1 MAIRM
6 SVESR
11 SLDILVGGDLFV
23 DLIMTGFNAW
33 PHPGTEAFAQE
44 FHREV
49 GGGAAIAAC
58 GLARLGSRVA
68 LLGMAGNDGDWF
80 VARLNH
86 LGVITSRLSF
96 DCEEPTGVS
105 VAISTMGER
114 TFLTYNGPNV
124 RFPQVLAAEA
134 ASGGLADVRHFHLN
148 WAPDLETAADLFTAI
163 RRQGCSVS
171 LDVGWHEDWLADPRS
186 LSLLPLIDIF
196 FPNEVEASR
205 MTGERDPAKM
215 LRRMES
221 AGARRV
227 ALKLGADGAALL
239 CDGDILQIEARP
251 VTAIDA
257 TGAGD
262 CFNAGFLHF
271 WLRGESPL
279 TCLRA
284 GNFCGGAS
292 TEQAG
297 GVRGFPDPERVKLEL
312 VKTHA

>member
-6 SVESR
+6 SFESK
-11 SLDILVGGDLFV
+11 SLDILVGGDVFI
-23 DLIMTGFNAW
+23 DLIMSGFSSW
-33 PHPGTEAFAQE
+33 PQPGTEVFARAL
-44 FHREV
+44 HREV

-68 LLGMAGNDGDWF
+68 LFGIAGNDGDWF
-80 VARLNH
+80 AGRVNH
-86 LGVITSRLSF
+86 FGVITTRLRF
-96 DCEEPTGVS
+96 DPEEPTGVS

-114 TFLTYNGPNV
+114 TFLTYNGPNG
-124 RFPQVLAAEA
+124 RFSQMLAAEA
-134 ASGGLADVRHFHLN
+134 ASGGFANVRHFHLN

-171 LDVGWHEDWLADPRS
+171 LDVGWHGDWLADPRS
-186 LSLLPLIDIF
+186 LALLPLIDIF
-196 FPNEVEASR
+196 FPNEVEAGR
-205 MTGERDPAKM
+205 MTGEQDPAKM
-215 LRRMES
+215 LRRMEA

-239 CDGDILQIEARP
+239 WDGEILRIEALP
-251 VTAIDA
+251 FTAIDT

-297 GVRGFPDPERVKLEL
+297 GVTGFPDPERVKLEL
-312 VKTHA
+312 ARTYA

>member
-1 MAIRM
+1 M
-6 SVESR
+6 SIDSK
-11 SLDILVGGDLFV
+11 SLDILVGGDLFI
-23 DLIMTGFNAW
+23 DLIMSGFASW
-33 PHPGTEAFAQE
+33 PRPGTEAFARE
-44 FHREV
+44 LHREV

-58 GLARLGSRVA
+58 GLATLGSRVA
-68 LLGMAGNDGDWF
+68 LFGMAGHDGDWF
-80 VARLNH
+80 AARLNQ
-86 LGVITSRLSF
+86 LGVLTSRLRF
-96 DCEEPTGVS
+96 DPEEPTAVS
-105 VAISTMGER
+105 IAISTAGER

-124 RFPQVLAAEA
+124 RFPHMLSEEA
-134 ASGGLADVRHFHLN
+134 ASGGLAEVRHFHLN
-148 WAPDLETAADLFTAI
+148 WAPDLATAAGLFTAI
-163 RRQGCSVS
+163 RRQGCSIS

-186 LSLLPLIDIF
+186 LALLPLVDIF
-196 FPNEVEASR
+196 FPNEVEAKR
-205 MTGERDPAKM
+205 MTGEKDPTKM

-239 CDGDILQIEARP
+239 WDGAILQIKACP
-251 VTAIDA
+251 VTAIDT

-292 TEQAG
+292 TEHAG
-297 GVRGFPDPERVKLEL
+297 GVCGFPGPERVRLEL
-312 VKTHA
+312 AKTYA